1 MRKDNE
7 MATYSKS
14 FQKADETRQFKG
26 HGHVD
31 VLQFDDRGTIGRGV
45 FEPGW
50 KWSNDVKPIAG
61 TPSCQSVHTG
71 YCVSGRM
78 TIRMDNGDEF
88 TVGPGDAFHMPAG
101 HDAWT
106 VGNEPCVLI
115 DTTGVKAYA
124 KPK

>member
-1 MRKDNE
+1 MT
-7 MATYSKS
+7 TYAKS
-14 FQKADETRQFKG
+14 FAKPDETRPFKG
-26 HGHVD
+26 HGHLE
-31 VLQFDDRGTIGRGV
+31 VLQFDDRCIIGKGV

-50 KWSNDVKPIAG
+50 KWSHDVKPIAG
-61 TPSCQSVHTG
+61 TESCQSVHTG
-71 YCVSGRM
+71 YCISGRM

-106 VGNEPCVLI
+106 EGNEPCVLV

-124 KPK
+124 QPK